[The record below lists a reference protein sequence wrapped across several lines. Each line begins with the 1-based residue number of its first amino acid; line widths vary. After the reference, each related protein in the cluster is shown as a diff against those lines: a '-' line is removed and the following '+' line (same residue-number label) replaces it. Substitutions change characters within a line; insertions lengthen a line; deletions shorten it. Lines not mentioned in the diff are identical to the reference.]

1 VAGLDALFPRRVMRR
16 EGAMQDL
23 IHQKNLV
30 HYRKLLAG
38 PTLDDATRDYVS
50 KLLAEEEA
58 LDPPSSAAQDDEAS

>member
-1 VAGLDALFPRRVMRR
+1 
-16 EGAMQDL
+16 MQDL

-50 KLLAEEEA
+50 KLLAEEES
-58 LDPPSSAAQDDEAS
+58 LDPSAPAMENDDPSPK

>member
-1 VAGLDALFPRRVMRR
+1 MPAGQRR
-16 EGAMQDL
+16 EGAVQDF

-50 KLLAEEEA
+50 KLLADEELKEPM
-58 LDPPSSAAQDDEAS
+58 PPSTPDNDD